1 MNFFFFFLQIS
12 ADLSKYYNA
21 HSVSQ
26 LSCLRLGIFVRFP
39 VHRYKPFPVHAA
51 LSSPTPVFL
60 KLFFFCFLFFSK
72 VEVLFIYKANGCGV
86 FDCHHNHTE
95 IYKKKG
101 ERVGEAR
108 LHTGERKDS
117 ITYKTVINNLI
128 IYGFLWLEASF

>member
-1 MNFFFFFLQIS
+1 MPFL
-12 ADLSKYYNA
+12 D
-21 HSVSQ
+21 HSLNV
-26 LSCLRLGIFVRFP
+26 L
-39 VHRYKPFPVHAA
+39 VHY
-51 LSSPTPVFL
+51 
-60 KLFFFCFLFFSK
+60 KLFKTLLFYDTWLFYIYKSECDLINLLSVASESTVTRERKFYKLFFCFLFFSK